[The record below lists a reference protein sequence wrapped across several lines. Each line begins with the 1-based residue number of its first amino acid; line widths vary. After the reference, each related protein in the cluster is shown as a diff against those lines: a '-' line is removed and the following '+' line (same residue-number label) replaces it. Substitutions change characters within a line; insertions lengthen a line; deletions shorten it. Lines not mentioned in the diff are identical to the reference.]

1 MTRSST
7 PRPRTTARAALCTSA
22 ALAAALTACSA
33 PGESTDADAKASSG
47 PIKVAV
53 VNAQSGQLSSL
64 GDWEYKGAKL
74 AVDEWNK
81 KGGIDG
87 RKIQLKLFDDQ
98 GDPTTG
104 TNLARRLVSEKYV
117 AMIGTAESAVTIA
130 MAPVLQQAKIPN
142 ITSGQSDGL
151 VALKSPYLFLNGP
164 TSTTYDSTLAQHLVK
179 DKGFKKIAMITNNGS
194 FGKGEHDAF
203 LKAVTGLGVN
213 PSTDQVVTTD
223 QKEFSAALTKIRST
237 KPEVIFIGSEE
248 VEAGL
253 IVKQARDLGIT
264 APFAGAAPQGT
275 PVFIDTAGQAAV
287 EGTIV
292 SSPYLSNDVSDA
304 SKKFAAAYEAAYGKE
319 AELHGAKAYDGA
331 NILLTALKTSKGA
344 TGEELADAIRDTR
357 YKGLLGDFQYDE
369 TGVGITKTTIGVIR
383 DGKLVPQQ

>member
-1 MTRSST
+1 MSST
-7 PRPRTTARAALCTSA
+7 PRPRSVRTATCAAVVTA
-22 ALAAALTACSA
+22 AVLSACSA
-33 PGESTDADAKASSG
+33 PGESSDESGSDSG
-47 PIKVAV
+47 PIKIAV

-74 AVDEWNK
+74 AVDEWNR

-87 RKIQLKLFDDQ
+87 RKIQIKLFDDQ

-104 TNLARRLVSEKYV
+104 TNLARRIVNDKYV

-130 MAPVLQQAKIPN
+130 MGPVLQQAKIPN

-164 TSTTYDSTLAQHLVK
+164 TSTTYDSTLAKYLVR
-179 DKGFKKIAMITNNGS
+179 DKGFQKVAMITNNGS

-203 LKAVTGLGVN
+203 LKAAKDLGVT

-223 QKEFSAALTKIRST
+223 QKDFSAALGTIRSK

-275 PVFIDTAGQAAV
+275 PVFIDTAGEEAA

-292 SSPYLSNDVSDA
+292 SSPYLSNDVSAA
-304 SKKFAAAYEAAYGKE
+304 SKKFAAAYKTAYGKE

-331 NILLTALKTSKGA
+331 NILLTALETSKGA
-344 TGEELADAIRDTR
+344 TGEKLADAIRATR
-357 YKGLLGDFQYDE
+357 HQGLLGDFQYDE
-369 TGVGITKTTIGVIR
+369 TGVGITRTTIGVIR
-383 DGKLVPQQ
+383 DGKLVPASAR

>member
-1 MTRSST
+1 MSST
-7 PRPRTTARAALCTSA
+7 PRPRPLKTALCATAVTAVVLS
-22 ALAAALTACSA
+22 ACSA
-33 PGESTDADAKASSG
+33 PGESDSGSASDSG
-47 PIKVAV
+47 PIKIAV

-87 RKIQLKLFDDQ
+87 RKIQIKLFDDQ

-104 TNLARRLVSEKYV
+104 TNLARKIVNDKYV

-130 MAPVLQQAKIPN
+130 MGPVLQQAKIPN

-164 TSTTYDSTLAQHLVK
+164 TSTTYDSTLAKYLVQ
-179 DKGFKKIAMITNNGS
+179 DKGYQKIAMITNNGS
-194 FGKGEHDAF
+194 FGTGEHDAF
-203 LKAVTGLGVN
+203 LKAAKDLGVT

-223 QKEFSAALTKIRST
+223 QKDFSAALGTIRSK

-275 PVFIDTAGQAAV
+275 PVFIDTAGKESV

-304 SKKFAAAYEAAYGKE
+304 SKKFAAAYQAAYGKE

-331 NILLTALKTSKGA
+331 NILLTALKTSKAA
-344 TGEELADAIRDTR
+344 TGEKLADAIRATR
-357 YKGLLGDFQYDE
+357 HQGLLGDFRYDE
-369 TGVGITKTTIGVIR
+369 TGVGITATTIGVIR
-383 DGKLVPQQ
+383 DGKLVPASEQ